1 MFKRYI
7 IKQTADLDLI
17 DQWVLDPDH
26 RSQIV
31 FRNINGTR
39 EYILIV
45 EDASGLPPVSPLAEK
60 ELADHITETEW
71 PE

>member
-7 IKQTADLDLI
+7 IKQTADLDKI
-17 DQWVLDPDH
+17 QQWVTDPDH
-26 RSQIV
+26 RSQVV
-31 FRNINGTR
+31 FNNNNTS

-45 EDASGLPPVSPLAEK
+45 QDASGLPPVSPLAEK
-60 ELADHITETEW
+60 ELEGHIIETEW